1 MLMRINNQSDRQT
14 DRQTN
19 YAIRIPILDEEEEK
33 GLGREEKGLRR
44 GGEGIEE
51 GRREKA
57 RQ

>member
-33 GLGREEKGLRR
+33 GLGR
-44 GGEGIEE
+44 GGE
-51 GRREKA
+51 K
-57 RQ
+57 RQGSKQELIDINAG